1 MSANVWRRSCGGNYN
16 KESRHFVC
24 EPNGRV
30 ACGGG
35 MSTSAKHKGKVY
47 LVGAGPGDLGLV
59 TLRAK
64 ECVEQADVIVYDHL
78 ANPAIL
84 GWAPDNVEIIYA
96 GKRAG
101 ERALNQEK
109 INAVLIEKARE
120 GKQIV
125 RLKGGD
131 PFVFGRGAEEAEAI
145 ADAGIEFEI
154 VPGITSA
161 IAGPAYAGIPVTHR
175 AENSHVTFFTGHE
188 DPAKAESAI
197 DYAALAKLG
206 GTQVMLMGVER
217 IQSITREMLVNGVR
231 ADLPVALVRW
241 ATTGRQETLT
251 GTLQDIGQRVVDTR
265 FEAPAVAVFG
275 EVVALRESLNWYE
288 KRPLSGKRIVV
299 TRTRKQAGAL
309 SSRLRALGA
318 EIIELPTIR
327 IEPPTNLREF
337 AELVQDAHA
346 YDWIVFTSANGV
358 EAFFE
363 IFFKLY
369 DDTREIGGTRIA
381 AIGPAT
387 AQRVADFH
395 LHVDLQPDEFVA
407 ESVIREFQKQGG
419 VENLRILLVRAEKAR
434 DVLTKQL
441 SSLGAIVDEALAY
454 RTVPETRDTT
464 GAHRQ
469 LLEEGADLVT
479 FTSSSTV
486 ENFLALGL
494 PWPKGMQVA
503 SIGPITSKTARE
515 HGLRIG
521 IEARRHDI
529 GGLVEAI
536 EKFFERGKR

>member
-1 MSANVWRRSCGGNYN
+1 MERKSKRKN
-16 KESRHFVC
+16 
-24 EPNGRV
+24 
-30 ACGGG
+30 
-35 MSTSAKHKGKVY
+35 GKVY

-64 ECVEQADVIVYDHL
+64 ERIEGADVIVYDHL
-78 ANPAIL
+78 ANPEML
-84 GWAPDNVEIIYA
+84 GWARDDAEIIYA
-96 GKRAG
+96 GKKAS
-101 ERALNQEK
+101 EHSLSQQE
-109 INAVLIEKARE
+109 INALLVEKAGG
-120 GKQIV
+120 GKQVV

-131 PFVFGRGAEEAEAI
+131 PFVFGRGAEEAKAVV
-145 ADAGIEFEI
+145 DAGIEFEV

-188 DPAKAESAI
+188 DPAKTESAI
-197 DYAALAKLG
+197 DYAALARLG

-217 IQSITREMLVNGVR
+217 LKAITREMLKQGVR

-251 GTLQDIGQRVVDTR
+251 GTLQDIAQRAIDR
-265 FEAPAVAVFG
+265 GFEAPAIAVFG
-275 EVVALRESLNWYE
+275 EVVALRETLNWYE

-299 TRTRKQAGAL
+299 TRTRKQASAL
-309 SSRLRALGA
+309 SSKLRALGA
-318 EIIELPTIR
+318 NVLELPTIR
-327 IEPPTNLREF
+327 IEPPTDLRAF
-337 AELVQDAHA
+337 AELVQDSHA
-346 YDWIVFTSANGV
+346 YDWIIFTSANGV

-369 DDTREIGGTRIA
+369 DDAREIGGARIA

-387 AQRVADFH
+387 AQRVKDFH
-395 LHVDLQPDEFVA
+395 LHVDLQPEEFVA
-407 ESVIREFQKQGG
+407 EAVVREFQKQGD

-434 DVLTKQL
+434 DVLPKQL
-441 SSLGAIVDEALAY
+441 SALGAIVDEAFAY
-454 RTVPETRDTT
+454 QTVLETRDT
-464 GAHRQ
+464 GARRQ
-469 LLEEGADLVT
+469 LSEEGADLLT

-503 SIGPITSKTARE
+503 SIGPITSKTARD
-515 HGLRIG
+515 HGLKID

-529 GGLVEAI
+529 DGLVQAI
-536 EKFFERGKR
+536 RDFFSADKPAKQ